1 ELNAKY
7 ARAWPNIT
15 AQKEPLPEAE
25 KHDGEQN
32 KLEKYF
38 SEAPGEG
45 D

>member
-1 ELNAKY
+1 M
-7 ARAWPNIT
+7 WPNIT
-15 AQKEPLPEAE
+15 IKRDGPADGAQY
-25 KHDGEQN
+25 DGESG